1 MIPIRF
7 YAVIAAGGLV
17 LLAVV
22 MVWLRRGRKM
32 PEQRERLRR
41 SLLDVGGRIADGTI
55 TDVQEMRAEDGRAAQ
70 LLIYQYD
77 VSGVT
82 YHCSQDVTRLR
93 HHIDLHS
100 CRLGLHVSV
109 KYDPQNPGNSIVI
122 AEGWTGLRA

>member
-1 MIPIRF
+1 MNETVRSYILIAGAATVLVALVVIWIR
-7 YAVIAAGGLV
+7 A
-17 LLAVV
+17 
-22 MVWLRRGRKM
+22 RRKT
-32 PEQRERLRR
+32 PEQREQERR
-41 SLLDVGGRIADGTI
+41 SLLNAGGRIADGTVV
-55 TDVQEMRAEDGRAAQ
+55 DVQEMNAGTAPAQ

-77 VSGVT
+77 VAGVT

-100 CRLGLHVSV
+100 CRLGLRASV